1 MLGVIPFI
9 YGQKVRITVTGATR
23 LRGTRPG
30 EMGQGPPLTSR
41 TQGAQVVQEG
51 EALVTQVTR
60 VKQAPER
67 GWDTDKH
74 PPLHHT

>member
-9 YGQKVRITVTGATR
+9 NGQKVRITVTGATR
-23 LRGTRPG
+23 LRGTGPG

-60 VKQAPER
+60 VKTGTWER
-67 GWDTDKH
+67 VGH
-74 PPLHHT
+74 